1 MALDRY
7 LQEEVALD
15 HADGQI
21 SRREALKRLAALGL
35 GAAAA
40 GSLLAA
46 CARDEDTPRAET
58 TPGASPAGPTPQ
70 ATEDITFPGPDG
82 RDSFG
87 TFAAASDPKGA
98 VLVIH
103 ENRGLTDHI
112 KSVAGRFAASG
123 YSALAVDLLSSQ
135 GGTSK
140 AGDEAKIMGALRSA
154 SEDDLVAE
162 MRAALDELA
171 KRVPDS
177 KIGAIGFCFG
187 GGMVWQLIK
196 SGDERLAA
204 AAPFYGTT
212 PDSGA
217 DFTKSKAAVH
227 AVYAELDDRVNAT
240 RETATEAL
248 EDADLEHK
256 IVTYPGVDHAFFNAT
271 GMNYNAVQAQKA
283 YDDVLAWFGRHLA

>member
-21 SRREALKRLAALGL
+21 SRREALKRLAKLGL

-40 GSLLAA
+40 GTLLAA
-46 CARDEDTPRAET
+46 CARDEDTPSAET
-58 TPGASPAGPTPQ
+58 TPGASPAGPTPLPTQ
-70 ATEDITFPGPDG
+70 EITFRGPG

-103 ENRGLTDHI
+103 ENRGLTEHI

-123 YSALAVDLLSSQ
+123 YSALAADLLSPE

-140 AGDEAKIMGALRSA
+140 AGDEATIMGKLREA

-162 MRAALDELA
+162 MTAALDELA
-171 KRVPDS
+171 KRVPDE

-227 AVYAELDDRVNAT
+227 AVYAELDSRVNAT
-240 RETATEAL
+240 RETAKKAL
-248 EDADLEHK
+248 EDAGLEHR

-271 GMNYNAVQAQKA
+271 GPNYNAVQAQKA
-283 YDDVLAWFGRHLA
+283 YDDVLTWFGQHLG

>member
-15 HADGQI
+15 HADGHI

-46 CARDEDTPRAET
+46 CARDDDAPKATT
-58 TPGASPAGPTPQ
+58 TPGASPAGPTPLQ
-70 ATEDITFPGPDG
+70 TEDITFPGPDG

-87 TFAAASDPKGA
+87 TFAAATNPKGA

-123 YSALAVDLLSSQ
+123 YTALAADLLSSE
-135 GGTSK
+135 GGTAE
-140 AGDEAKIMGALRSA
+140 AGDEATIMGALRSA

-171 KRVPDS
+171 KRAPDE

-196 SGDERLAA
+196 SGDERLVA

-217 DFTKSKAAVH
+217 DFTRSKAAVH
-227 AVYAELDDRVNAT
+227 AVYAEMDDRVNAT
-240 RETATEAL
+240 RATAKQAL
-248 EDADLEHK
+248 EAAGLKHK

-271 GMNYNAVQAQKA
+271 GMNYNATQAQQA
-283 YDDVLAWFGRHLA
+283 YEDVLAWFRKYLA